1 MNLNIRNR
9 LWPTLLWTVYFLC
22 YWLAWGSIRDKD
34 YTGEFYSS
42 LVDVA
47 VNILATYFIIY
58 ILIEKIYLVNK
69 LRLFYTALAGS
80 IIGFSILNRVLTYE
94 LVYTRFTP
102 DYVSQVPIFY
112 LPKIIIGAL
121 ETSLLAG
128 VGCMFYFI
136 SIFRKQ
142 EKVSQQLVIDKREAE
157 MELLKS
163 QIQPHFI
170 FNTLNNIYALSQENS
185 PLTSEMIFRLASLL
199 DYMLYDAGKILIP
212 LEKEMTYISNY
223 IALQRIR
230 YADNLD
236 VVINLFDDLEG
247 IAIPPL
253 LILPFVENSFKHGV
267 SSQTYK
273 GWLTIDISV
282 KDKELTVKVE
292 NSKAADYSSQAEKT
306 GIGIS
311 NIRKRLDI
319 LYQDRYTLKCLNES
333 ESYLV
338 ILKLKNR

>member
-1 MNLNIRNR
+1 MKPDIKKI
-9 LWPTLLWTVYFLC
+9 LWPVLLWTVYFLC

-34 YTGEFYSS
+34 YKGEFYSS
-42 LVDVA
+42 LVDV
-47 VNILATYFIIY
+47 VINILATYFIIY
-58 ILIEKIYLVNK
+58 VLIKKIYLVNK
-69 LRLFYTALAGS
+69 FRLFYAALACS

-94 LVYTRFTP
+94 LVYTRFSR
-102 DYVSQVPIFY
+102 DYVSQVPVFY

-121 ETSLLAG
+121 ETILLAG

-185 PLTSEMIFRLASLL
+185 PLTSEMIFRLAALL

-212 LEKEMTYISNY
+212 LEKEMAYINNY

-236 VVINLFDDLEG
+236 VVINIFNDLDG
-247 IAIPPL
+247 ILIPPL
-253 LILPFVENSFKHGV
+253 LLLPFVENSFKHGL
-267 SSQTYK
+267 SKQTHK
-273 GWLTIDISV
+273 GWITIDVSV
-282 KDKELTVKVE
+282 KDDELTVKVE
-292 NSKAADYSSQAEKT
+292 NSKAADYSSQADNS

-311 NIRKRLDI
+311 NVRKRLDI
-319 LYQDRYTLKCLNES
+319 YMRGVTC
-333 ESYLV
+333 
-338 ILKLKNR
+338 

>member
-1 MNLNIRNR
+1 MKLTIKKS
-9 LWPTLLWTVYFLC
+9 LLPSLLWTVYFLC

-34 YTGEFYSS
+34 YKGEFYSS
-42 LVDVA
+42 VVDVA
-47 VNILATYFIIY
+47 INILATYFIIY
-58 ILIEKIYLVNK
+58 ILIEKIYLANK
-69 LRLFYTALAGS
+69 LRLFYTALACS
-80 IIGFSILNRVLTYE
+80 IMGFSILNRVLTYE
-94 LVYTRFTP
+94 LVYTRFSR
-102 DYVSQVPIFY
+102 DYVSQVPVFY

-136 SIFRKQ
+136 GIFRKQ

-185 PLTSEMIFRLASLL
+185 PMTSEMIFRLASLL
-199 DYMLYDAGKILIP
+199 DYMLYDAGKIMIP
-212 LEKEMTYISNY
+212 LEKEMAYINNY

-236 VVINLFDDLEG
+236 VVINIFDDLDG
-247 IAIPPL
+247 IFIPPL
-253 LILPFVENSFKHGV
+253 LIMPFVENSFKHGL
-267 SSQTYK
+267 SRQTRK
-273 GWLTIDISV
+273 GWITVDVSV
-282 KDKELTVKVE
+282 KEKELTVKVE
-292 NSKAADYSSQAEKT
+292 NSKAADYNSQADNS
-306 GIGIS
+306 GIGI
-311 NIRKRLDI
+311 NNVRKRLEI
-319 LYQDRYTLKCLNES
+319 LYQDRYTLKCLNEA

-338 ILKLKNR
+338 ILKLTNK

>member
-1 MNLNIRNR
+1 MKLNIKNN
-9 LWPTLLWTVYFLC
+9 LWPFLLWTVYFLC

-42 LVDVA
+42 VVDVA
-47 VNILATYFIIY
+47 INIVATYFIIY

-69 LRLFYTALAGS
+69 LRLFYIALACS
-80 IIGFSILNRVLTYE
+80 IMGFSILNRILTYE
-94 LVYTRFTP
+94 LVYTRFSP
-102 DYVSQVPIFY
+102 DYVSQVPVFN

-128 VGCMFYFI
+128 VGCMFYFV
-136 SIFRKQ
+136 SIYRKQ

-170 FNTLNNIYALSQENS
+170 FNTLNNIYALSRENS

-199 DYMLYDAGKILIP
+199 DYMLYDAGKTLIP
-212 LEKEMTYISNY
+212 LDKEIAYINNY

-236 VVINLFDDLEG
+236 VAVNIFDDLEN
-247 IAIPPL
+247 ILIPPL
-253 LILPFVENSFKHGV
+253 LILPFVENSFKHGI
-267 SSQTYK
+267 SGQTQK
-273 GWLTIDISV
+273 GWMTIDVSV

-292 NSKAADYSSQAEKT
+292 NSKAANYSSPADNS
-306 GIGIS
+306 GIGIK
-311 NIRKRLDI
+311 NVRKRLDI
-319 LYQDRYTLKCLNES
+319 LYEDGYTLKCLNEA

-338 ILKLKNR
+338 ILKLKNK

>member
-1 MNLNIRNR
+1 MKVNSKKN
-9 LWPTLLWTVYFLC
+9 LWPLLLWTVYFLC

-42 LVDVA
+42 LVDV
-47 VNILATYFIIY
+47 VINILATYFIIY
-58 ILIEKIYLVNK
+58 ILIEKIYLANK
-69 LRLFYTALAGS
+69 LKLFYTALACS

-94 LVYTRFTP
+94 WVYTKFSR
-102 DYVSQVPIFY
+102 DYVSQVPIIY

-121 ETSLLAG
+121 ETCLLAG

-136 SIFRKQ
+136 GIFRKQ

-163 QIQPHFI
+163 QVQPHFI

-199 DYMLYDAGKILIP
+199 DYMLYDAGKIVIP
-212 LEKEMTYISNY
+212 LEKEMAYIKNY

-230 YADNLD
+230 YSDNLD
-236 VVINLFDDLEG
+236 VVVNIFDDLEG
-247 IAIPPL
+247 IFIPPL
-253 LILPFVENSFKHGV
+253 LIMPFVENSFKHGV
-267 SSQTYK
+267 SRQTQNS
-273 GWLTIDISV
+273 WMTIDVSV
-282 KDKELTVKVE
+282 KDKDLTVKVE
-292 NSKAADYSSQAEKT
+292 NSKAADCNNQVDNS
-306 GIGIS
+306 GIGIK
-311 NIRKRLDI
+311 NVRKRLDI
-319 LYQDRYTLKCLNES
+319 LYQDRYTLKCMNES

-338 ILKLKNR
+338 ILKLRNK